1 MLRAPTLAEPK
12 KGYANKHA
20 TCHARALWWLLAG
33 TATVLGYPP
42 GPEDPSPAC
51 THSKPPPHYPMAYP
65 RNTMKKLNVT
75 IQLEM
80 TVPDDWALV
89 ETSEGTPV
97 IQMAD
102 GKFLDIAIEPLFAT
116 DPEDMWSSTD
126 SEEELHEVLDMVE
139 SEAVTY
145 EFVTH

>member
-1 MLRAPTLAEPK
+1 
-12 KGYANKHA
+12 
-20 TCHARALWWLLAG
+20 
-33 TATVLGYPP
+33 
-42 GPEDPSPAC
+42 
-51 THSKPPPHYPMAYP
+51 
-65 RNTMKKLNVT
+65 MKKLNVT

-80 TVPDDWALV
+80 SVPDDWGLV

-116 DPEDMWSSTD
+116 DPEDLWSSTE
-126 SEEELHEVLDMVE
+126 SEDELNDVLDMVE